1 MNEYITIIGGG
12 LAGTESAYQIAK
24 RGIKVKLY
32 EMKPQKYSP
41 AHSNE
46 NLAEIVCS
54 NSFKSNLHTNACGL
68 LKEELRK
75 LDSLLIK
82 IADKTAVPAGQA
94 LAVDREK
101 FSEIVTEE
109 IKKNPLIEII
119 NKEIGEEI
127 HLKDLAQNGIVIIAT
142 GPLTSESLSKEIQE
156 LTDQEKLAFYD
167 AAAPIVTK
175 ESIDFNIAFYGNR
188 YEQEKKKEET
198 IDKWQERLKSQDAS
212 YINLPM
218 NKEEYEKFVQELI
231 NAEVVTL
238 HDLRKEKYL
247 KVVCQ

>member
-1 MNEYITIIGGG
+1 MKDYITIIGGG
-12 LAGTESAYQIAK
+12 LAGTEAAYQIAK

-109 IKKNPLIEII
+109 IKKNPLIEVI
-119 NKEIGEEI
+119 NKDKQSTDEQIDRVDNASRHFYGVYRNVVLSDSEICSLKEQFPQDYVMRIERLSEYMFTSGKNYKN
-127 HLKDLAQNGIVIIAT
+127 HLATIFNWARRDAQSGNGYHHGMYT
-142 GPLTSESLSKEIQE
+142 YDGNESL
-156 LTDQEKLAFYD
+156 
-167 AAAPIVTK
+167 
-175 ESIDFNIAFYGNR
+175 
-188 YEQEKKKEET
+188 
-198 IDKWQERLKSQDAS
+198 
-212 YINLPM
+212 
-218 NKEEYEKFVQELI
+218 
-231 NAEVVTL
+231 
-238 HDLRKEKYL
+238 
-247 KVVCQ
+247 